1 MNDETLNLEKALV
14 EALLDKRALDVVS
27 MDVADVTPLADSFVL
42 ASGNSDVHMN
52 ALVNA
57 VTDCLDQHHEAY
69 KVEGAMSSQWTLIDA
84 GNIVVHIFSVKARE
98 YYKVERIWGDAK
110 ITRYESHD

>member
-1 MNDETLNLEKALV
+1 MNEETLNLQKALV

-57 VTDCLDQHHEAY
+57 VTDCLDQHHE
-69 KVEGAMSSQWTLIDA
+69 GAMSSQWTLIDA

>member
-1 MNDETLNLEKALV
+1 MNEETLNLQKALI

>member
-1 MNDETLNLEKALV
+1 MNEETLNLQKALV

>member
-1 MNDETLNLEKALV
+1 MNEETLNLQKALV

-27 MDVADVTPLADSFVL
+27 MDVTDVTPLADSFVL

>member
-1 MNDETLNLEKALV
+1 MNKETLNLQKALV

>member
-1 MNDETLNLEKALV
+1 MNEETLNLQKALV

-110 ITRYESHD
+110 ISRYESHD

>member
-1 MNDETLNLEKALV
+1 MNEETLNLQKALV

-57 VTDCLDQHHEAY
+57 VTDCLDQNHEAY

>member
-1 MNDETLNLEKALV
+1 MNEETLNLQKALV

-84 GNIVVHIFSVKARE
+84 GNIVIHIFSVKARE

>member
-1 MNDETLNLEKALV
+1 MNEETLNLQKALV

-69 KVEGAMSSQWTLIDA
+69 KVEGAMSSQWTLIDG

>member
-1 MNDETLNLEKALV
+1 MNDATLKIQEKIV
-14 EALLDKRALDVVS
+14 EALLDKRALNVLSMEVS
-27 MDVADVTPLADSFVL
+27 EITPLADSFII

-57 VTDCLDQHHEAY
+57 VTDCLDVFNEEY

-84 GNIVVHIFSVKARE
+84 GNIVIHIFSVKARE
-98 YYKVERIWGDAK
+98 FYKVERIWGDAK
-110 ITRYESHD
+110 ITHYESHD

>member
-1 MNDETLNLEKALV
+1 MNEETLNLQKALV

-84 GNIVVHIFSVKARE
+84 GNIVVHIFSVKTRE

>member
-1 MNDETLNLEKALV
+1 MNEETLNLQKALV

-57 VTDCLDQHHEAY
+57 VTDCLDRHHEAY